1 MTATLPYVLLTILL
15 VRGLTLPGAV
25 NGIIFY
31 LRPDFD
37 KLADSQVWLDAGTQI
52 FFSYAI
58 GLGAMIALGSYNK
71 FNNNCYRLAAR
82 PDLYLCQLLRWRP
95 RRVPISTYRLTVFTN
110 QHFCTCFQ
118 IQILLPFRVEI
129 AF

>member
-1 MTATLPYVLLTILL
+1 MLRCQVAYVTATLPYVLLTILL

-71 FNNNCYRLAAR
+71 FNNNCYRFAAR
-82 PDLYLCQLLRWRP
+82 FLTHLQLLQVCSPPSDSSPAATGWLAQDNS
-95 RRVPISTYRLTVFTN
+95 ICGCL
-110 QHFCTCFQ
+110 H
-118 IQILLPFRVEI
+118 
-129 AF
+129 

>member
-1 MTATLPYVLLTILL
+1 MLRCQVAYVTATLPYVLLTILL

-71 FNNNCYRLAAR
+71 FNNNCYRFAAR
-82 PDLYLCQLLRWRP
+82 LLTHLQLLQVCSP
-95 RRVPISTYRLTVFTN
+95 
-110 QHFCTCFQ
+110 
-118 IQILLPFRVEI
+118 PFDSSPAATGLEP